1 MDIKLFDLLY
11 NKDSQPMLLY
21 ALTFV
26 NSKSDTE
33 DIVQEVFYNF
43 WKSEAY
49 LRVPIDEA
57 RPWLLRAIKNAC
69 INFWEKKDVLRS
81 SAELHNITIEDE
93 EYSEFNEQIFTQIRQ
108 DIENMP
114 PQTRE
119 IVKAIFYKKEKYQ
132 EVADYLGISINTV
145 KTLLRRAIRQLRERY
160 TDNFS
165 LFLYLLL
172 K

>member
-1 MDIKLFDLLY
+1 
-11 NKDSQPMLLY
+11 MLLY

-57 RPWLLRAIKNAC
+57 KNAC

>member
-1 MDIKLFDLLY
+1 
-11 NKDSQPMLLY
+11 MLLY

-93 EYSEFNEQIFTQIRQ
+93 EYSMNKYSHKSDRTSKTCL
-108 DIENMP
+108 P
-114 PQTRE
+114 KP
-119 IVKAIFYKKEKYQ
+119 VK
-132 EVADYLGISINTV
+132 L
-145 KTLLRRAIRQLRERY
+145 
-160 TDNFS
+160 
-165 LFLYLLL
+165 
-172 K
+172 

>member
-11 NKDSQPMLLY
+11 NKYSQPMLLY

-49 LRVPIDEA
+49 LRVPIDAALFFTE
-57 RPWLLRAIKNAC
+57 
-69 INFWEKKDVLRS
+69 
-81 SAELHNITIEDE
+81 
-93 EYSEFNEQIFTQIRQ
+93 IFR
-108 DIENMP
+108 
-114 PQTRE
+114 
-119 IVKAIFYKKEKYQ
+119 
-132 EVADYLGISINTV
+132 
-145 KTLLRRAIRQLRERY
+145 
-160 TDNFS
+160 
-165 LFLYLLL
+165 L

>member
-1 MDIKLFDLLY
+1 M
-11 NKDSQPMLLY
+11 
-21 ALTFV
+21 
-26 NSKSDTE
+26 
-33 DIVQEVFYNF
+33 
-43 WKSEAY
+43 
-49 LRVPIDEA
+49 
-57 RPWLLRAIKNAC
+57 RAIKNAC

>member
-1 MDIKLFDLLY
+1 
-11 NKDSQPMLLY
+11 MLLY
-21 ALTFV
+21 TLTYV
-26 NSKSDTE
+26 NSKSDAE

-49 LRVPIDEA
+49 LKVPVDEV
-57 RPWLLRAIKNAC
+57 RHWLVRAVKNAC

-81 SAELHNITIEDE
+81 SAELHNITIEEE
-93 EYSEFNEQIFTQIRQ
+93 EYSEPNEQIFTQIRQ

-132 EVADYLGISINTV
+132 DVADHLGISINTV
-145 KTLLRRAIRQLRERY
+145 KTLLRRAINQLREHHA
-160 TDNFS
+160 DNFN
-165 LFLYLLL
+165 LFLYFLL

>member
-1 MDIKLFDLLY
+1 
-11 NKDSQPMLLY
+11 MLLY

-69 INFWEKKDVLRS
+69 INFWEKNK
-81 SAELHNITIEDE
+81 
-93 EYSEFNEQIFTQIRQ
+93 YSHKSDRTSKTCL
-108 DIENMP
+108 P
-114 PQTRE
+114 KP
-119 IVKAIFYKKEKYQ
+119 VK
-132 EVADYLGISINTV
+132 L
-145 KTLLRRAIRQLRERY
+145 
-160 TDNFS
+160 
-165 LFLYLLL
+165 
-172 K
+172 

>member
-1 MDIKLFDLLY
+1 
-11 NKDSQPMLLY
+11 MLLY

-33 DIVQEVFYNF
+33 DIVQVVFYNF

-81 SAELHNITIEDE
+81 SAELHNIT
-93 EYSEFNEQIFTQIRQ
+93 RQ

>member
-1 MDIKLFDLLY
+1 
-11 NKDSQPMLLY
+11 MLLY

-119 IVKAIFYKKEKYQ
+119 KPYSTKKKSIRKLPTTSASPSIPSKHCSVGPSGNLEN
-132 EVADYLGISINTV
+132 ATRIISV
-145 KTLLRRAIRQLRERY
+145 
-160 TDNFS
+160 FS
-165 LFLYLLL
+165 CTCF
-172 K
+172 

>member
-11 NKDSQPMLLY
+11 NKYSQPMLLY

-69 INFWEKKDVLRS
+69 INFWEKKDVLAAVQNCIILQLKMRNTPNS
-81 SAELHNITIEDE
+81 MNK
-93 EYSEFNEQIFTQIRQ
+93 YSHKSDRTSKTCL
-108 DIENMP
+108 P
-114 PQTRE
+114 KP
-119 IVKAIFYKKEKYQ
+119 VK
-132 EVADYLGISINTV
+132 L
-145 KTLLRRAIRQLRERY
+145 
-160 TDNFS
+160 
-165 LFLYLLL
+165 
-172 K
+172 